1 MAVRSPGRA
10 ADESKA
16 LSFLYHTV
24 PGRFCMKFISSP
36 ALSALCGAFLSSPL
50 SRPMIGRFA
59 RKNGIDLAQYLGVPY
74 RSFNDFFSRPI
85 KPELRPIAADGGEF
99 ISPCDGLLSVYNI
112 TDGAVF
118 PVKQS
123 RYGVSELLGG
133 DAAAKRFDGGLCLVF
148 RLCVDN
154 YHRYCFFDS
163 GRRLGGAFIPG
174 KLHTVRPIALEALP
188 VFTQNAREYTLMETD
203 NFGLAAQIEVGAL
216 LVGKIE
222 NHPGRESFL
231 RGEEKGLFR
240 FGGSSIVLL
249 LEKGRVK
256 LKDEFIPAGGEVPVK
271 MGQTIGNA
279 I

>member
-1 MAVRSPGRA
+1 
-10 ADESKA
+10 
-16 LSFLYHTV
+16 
-24 PGRFCMKFISSP
+24 
-36 ALSALCGAFLSSPL
+36 
-50 SRPMIGRFA
+50 MIGRFA
-59 RKNGIDLAQYLGVPY
+59 RKNGIDLSQYLGAPY

-85 KPELRPIAADGGEF
+85 RPELRPIAEGRDEL
-99 ISPCDGLLSVYNI
+99 ISPCDGLLTAYEI
-112 TDGAVF
+112 ADGTVF

-123 RYGVSELLGG
+123 AYGVSELLGG
-133 DAAAKRFDGGLCLVF
+133 DAAAQRFRGGLCLVF

-174 KLHTVRPIALEALP
+174 KLHTVRPIALAELP
-188 VFTQNAREYTLMETD
+188 VFARNAREYTLMETD

-222 NHPGRESFL
+222 NHPGRDKFL
-231 RGEEKGLFR
+231 RGDEKGLFR

-249 LEKGRVK
+249 LEKDRVK
-256 LKDEFIPAGGEVPVK
+256 LADEFLTAGSEVPVK
-271 MGQTIGNA
+271 MGQTIGKA